1 MAETLWK
8 DYENKKENFSNE
20 SGSDDEAMTIDSMNT
35 SRKDKKMEDIQNKDS
50 VKEVKST
57 ENEIIKDNSDI
68 FLTEKDIKN
77 NSTTD
82 RVEGN
87 VKKRSGGKR
96 FGFILIFFIA
106 FGASL
111 YGAFMAGRVT
121 TEKETIVVREE
132 VPVVTDS
139 VVNTGEKLIEP
150 TDVGQVKTQ
159 EEEAVEADLS
169 KTNILVLNG
178 GFTAGAAGD
187 AEKLITE
194 NEKKVENIE
203 AENAVGNYD
212 SGVFVYYEDKFEKE
226 AEKISEILKE
236 AYESVLMS
244 KIAELSEDEKKDDIV
259 VIIGK

>member
-1 MAETLWK
+1 
-8 DYENKKENFSNE
+8 
-20 SGSDDEAMTIDSMNT
+20 
-35 SRKDKKMEDIQNKDS
+35 
-50 VKEVKST
+50 
-57 ENEIIKDNSDI
+57 
-68 FLTEKDIKN
+68 
-77 NSTTD
+77 
-82 RVEGN
+82 
-87 VKKRSGGKR
+87 
-96 FGFILIFFIA
+96 
-106 FGASL
+106 
-111 YGAFMAGRVT
+111 MAGRVT

-132 VPVVTDS
+132 VPVETDS

>member
-1 MAETLWK
+1 
-8 DYENKKENFSNE
+8 
-20 SGSDDEAMTIDSMNT
+20 
-35 SRKDKKMEDIQNKDS
+35 
-50 VKEVKST
+50 
-57 ENEIIKDNSDI
+57 
-68 FLTEKDIKN
+68 
-77 NSTTD
+77 
-82 RVEGN
+82 
-87 VKKRSGGKR
+87 
-96 FGFILIFFIA
+96 
-106 FGASL
+106 
-111 YGAFMAGRVT
+111 MAGRVT

-132 VPVVTDS
+132 VPVETDS

-178 GFTAGAAGD
+178 GFTAGATGD